1 VVLSEVRSRAMR
13 NLLVLVLLLA
23 AATLAEARISE
34 AWTYQRLYDSADL
47 VVVGVV
53 MSTTDT
59 HEATVL
65 PYLHPDVHVI
75 GESTE
80 FHVGVVLKGDQ
91 NLKSYVLHHYRLAN
105 PSGVRLNGPVLV
117 SFDSKPRGH
126 YLLFLTHEAD
136 GRYAPVAGQVDSA
149 KSIFKLESGYPP
161 PFLP

>member
-1 VVLSEVRSRAMR
+1 MPNVAIAVIDRLPDS
-13 NLLVLVLLLA
+13 
-23 AATLAEARISE
+23 ARVEGTSSE
-34 AWTYQRLYDSADL
+34 AIEIFRGSFRFVT
-47 VVVGVV
+47 
-53 MSTTDT
+53 
-59 HEATVL
+59 EATVL

-80 FHVGVVLKGDQ
+80 FQVGVVLKGDQ

-105 PSGVRLNGPVLV
+105 PSGVGLNGPVLV